1 MSEDVSPTAPAST
14 VVRDSK
20 WVEGVAAD
28 RSVGEAAHCI
38 LAARLRAAWH
48 WLPLAAEKCDEDVE
62 YVHQL
67 RIATR
72 RAAQAVRVFSR
83 LLPEATATDL
93 RAQLRRVRE
102 AADEA
107 RNWDILCARFLTGS
121 EPGGDGFVT
130 GLLERLQRQR
140 REAQPPIVAIYQEF
154 VASQFGAQIDQVLEG
169 LSAQRRGQAERKF
182 GRQVRRY
189 LKPVVKRFF
198 QAADADLKDEVALHE
213 LRIRAKKLRYTMEL
227 VAVGFEPAF
236 RTKLYSQIT
245 RLQDRLGTVQDHAVA
260 RDFFFD
266 WVVKIPEPETRALLK
281 GLLLAEV
288 RAHADLRDAFL
299 ADWTPRVIAKLRRQF
314 RLHCGLS

>member
-20 WVEGVAAD
+20 WVAGVAAD
-28 RSVGEAAHCI
+28 RSVGEVAHCI
-38 LAARLRAAWH
+38 LAARLQAVWH

-67 RIATR
+67 RISTR

-83 LLPEATATDL
+83 LLPDATVVDL
-93 RAQLRRVRE
+93 REKLRRIRE

-107 RNWDILCARFLTGS
+107 RNWDILCARFLTGG

-140 REAQPPIVAIYQEF
+140 REAQPPIVAIYQQL
-154 VASQFGAQIDQVLEG
+154 VAGQFGAQIDQVLEG
-169 LSAQRRGQAERKF
+169 LLAQQESRTQSKF

-189 LKPVVKRFF
+189 LKPVVKGFF
-198 QAADADLKDEVALHE
+198 QAAEADLRDDAALHA

-227 VAVGFEPAF
+227 VAAACEPAF

-245 RLQDRLGTVQDHAVA
+245 RLQDRLGTVHDHAMA

-266 WVVKIPEPETRALLK
+266 WVAKVPERETRALLK
-281 GLLLAEV
+281 GLLLAEIQ
-288 RAHADLRDAFL
+288 AHADLRDAFL
-299 ADWTPRVIAKLRRQF
+299 ADWTPQVIAKLRRQF